1 MSAGQANLPQRNKM
15 MGQNQS
21 GAPSGETD
29 DQTVVRNNNYLN
41 AMLDG
46 YSANNPTKKVSK
58 KKRLDICNLK
68 HSLLNQIVV
77 FTLCDN
83 TQVQRGGTRGV
94 PTGSNA

>member
-1 MSAGQANLPQRNKM
+1 MRGEIMSAGQANLPQRNKM

-83 TQVQRGGTRGV
+83 T
-94 PTGSNA
+94 